1 MSWWSWAIVGY
12 FGLVVVLL
20 AALVS
25 VSSLLELRSRLV
37 CRRMVRDAERFL
49 AEAALSIR
57 SSSGSR

>member
-20 AALVS
+20 AALAGVCIL
-25 VSSLLELRSRLV
+25 VELQSRRV

-49 AEAALSIR
+49 ADSGLSVGSA
-57 SSSGSR
+57 SSRP